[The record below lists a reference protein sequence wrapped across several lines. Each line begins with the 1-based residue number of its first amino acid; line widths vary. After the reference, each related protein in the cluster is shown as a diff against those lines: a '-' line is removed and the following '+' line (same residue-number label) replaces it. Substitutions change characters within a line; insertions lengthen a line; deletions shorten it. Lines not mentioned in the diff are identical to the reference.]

1 MELSV
6 TMSCRGDETL
16 LELCGVLDYASVPY
30 LRHVVY
36 RRFDAGAHTITLD
49 AAALRLIDAASI
61 KVLLYLRERALGAG
75 GDLRLTDVRGTAVA
89 ALEIAGVAKEL
100 DAYGEAGW
108 PDEDRASTPVDLGAV
123 HLGHGHWPVGATEML
138 QRLSSLSLAD
148 PRRARLRDEVIELCL
163 PAARHLARR
172 YAGSGEP
179 LGDLA
184 QVAAMGL
191 VKAVDGY
198 DPQRA
203 VEFGAYA
210 SPTVTGELK
219 RHFRDHIG
227 AVRLPRRLQELRVQL
242 SRARDE
248 LTLTLGR
255 PPRPE
260 DLAAHLDAGVDEIAE
275 CVAAGHLQRPIS
287 FDSPATVSGEREDTT
302 VADLVGGDDP
312 GFELAD
318 LRASLPVAMAGL
330 PERERRIVALRF
342 YGNLSQS
349 EIAARVGISQMHVS
363 RLLTHALGFLRRR
376 LA

>member
-6 TMSCRGDETL
+6 TMSCRGGETL

-75 GDLRLTDVRGTAVA
+75 GDLRLTDARGTALA

-108 PDEDRASTPVDLGAV
+108 PAQDRAGTPVDLGAV
-123 HLGHGHWPVGATEML
+123 HLGHGHWPVGVTEML
-138 QRLSSLSLAD
+138 QRLHSLSPAD
-148 PRRARLRDEVIELCL
+148 PRRARLRDEIIELCL

-172 YAGSGEP
+172 YCASGEP
-179 LGDLA
+179 VGDLA
-184 QVAAMGL
+184 QVAAVGL
-191 VKAVDGY
+191 IKAVDGY

-203 VEFGAYA
+203 IEFGAYA

-219 RHFRDHIG
+219 RHFRDRTG
-227 AVRLPRRLQELRVQL
+227 AVRLPRRLQELRMRL
-242 SRARDE
+242 NRARDE
-248 LTLTLGR
+248 LTLALGR
-255 PPRPE
+255 PPRAE
-260 DLAAHLDAGVDEIAE
+260 DLAEHLGAGVDEIVE
-275 CVAAGHLQRPIS
+275 CAAAGHLQRPIS
-287 FDSPATVSGEREDTT
+287 IDAPAAGEHEDTPL
-302 VADLVGGDDP
+302 AELVGAEDP
-312 GFELAD
+312 GFALAD
-318 LRASLPVAMAGL
+318 LRASLPAAMAGL
-330 PERERRIVALRF
+330 PERERRIIALRF

-349 EIAARVGISQMHVS
+349 EIAERVGMSQMHVS